1 MSNLRFWLL
10 GCNSYGA
17 ASKIG
22 SEETLQVGLTQT
34 NLVLVGEAPGTCTKL
49 HQRYFGI
56 PQDIPHHI
64 LPWSFGESQLAS
76 WMNSMSPFLVLLFF
90 FPDGF
95 SPRVA
100 GLSCAYWFV
109 GHPSAEVFH
118 VVVCWCKHIQ
128 NGNKKTPIKSWN
140 GGTCHAVKALPNN
153 SSTEL
158 A

>member
-49 HQRYFGI
+49 HQRYIGI

-76 WMNSMSPFLVLLFF
+76 WMNSMNPFLVSFF
-90 FPDGF
+90 FFSDGF

-109 GHPSAEVFH
+109 GHPVQRCFMLYVDENTAKMATKRHQSNLEKEGLVTQR
-118 VVVCWCKHIQ
+118 KHCRI
-128 NGNKKTPIKSWN
+128 I
-140 GGTCHAVKALPNN
+140 AVLN
-153 SSTEL
+153 
-158 A
+158 